1 MNKSGRTGCMPSCG
15 RLLLSA
21 VGCSALALGIGF
33 CFAKIWIGPFGLVS
47 VSLMLLAVPAGVFGF
62 LARRV
67 FLGALAAPLFGLA
80 GAVGFALR
88 ASPNISRVYAD
99 AEDLLILFAILGSLG
114 GLVCVAVGSL
124 CGLIGDQ
131 CSKAAADTSPPLPPL
146 PPDAEAEV

>member
-1 MNKSGRTGCMPSCG
+1 MNKGGQTGHMPSCG

-21 VGCSALALGIGF
+21 VGCSALALGIGLF
-33 CFAKIWIGPFGLVS
+33 SGNIWIYVVPLG
-47 VSLMLLAVPAGVFGF
+47 LMLLAVPAGVFGF

-67 FLGALAAPLFGLA
+67 FLGALAAPLL
-80 GAVGFALR
+80 GFAGGVGLLLR
-88 ASPNISRVYAD
+88 ISPN
-99 AEDLLILFAILGSLG
+99 EEHWLICVAVLGSLG

-146 PPDAEAEV
+146 PPDPEAEV